1 MLILIRVK
9 VDRIGLLTHVNRLS
23 VDGVCACER
32 MWLCVQSRSSL
43 QLLGPTLS
51 GEERSG
57 EDQVGGCVLPS
68 GDPLQL
74 HPQTLCWEP
83 PTGSS
88 TKTREVFATDRPV
101 TSGSDAEQR
110 HSKRI
115 CRVERALSSLVGSC
129 RVPARSHLSHPPDGC
144 QPAGSLTSVVSA
156 TLSLAHQTF
165 VHRPRDSNQRQNTRR
180 EVDVL
185 PVTQS
190 DSMNDGYC

>member
-1 MLILIRVK
+1 MC
-9 VDRIGLLTHVNRLS
+9 S
-23 VDGVCACER
+23 
-32 MWLCVQSRSSL
+32 QSRSSL

-74 HPQTLCWEP
+74 HPQTLRWEP

-88 TKTREVFATDRPV
+88 SKTREVFATDRPV

-115 CRVERALSSLVGSC
+115 CRVERAL
-129 RVPARSHLSHPPDGC
+129 
-144 QPAGSLTSVVSA
+144 
-156 TLSLAHQTF
+156 
-165 VHRPRDSNQRQNTRR
+165 
-180 EVDVL
+180 
-185 PVTQS
+185 
-190 DSMNDGYC
+190 